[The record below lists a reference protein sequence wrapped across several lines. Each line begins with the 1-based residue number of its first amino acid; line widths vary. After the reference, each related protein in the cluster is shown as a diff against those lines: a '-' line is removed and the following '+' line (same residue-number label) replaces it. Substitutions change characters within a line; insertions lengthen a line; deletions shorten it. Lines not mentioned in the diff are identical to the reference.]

1 MDMVAAMQVFVR
13 VAEAGG
19 FTPVARETRTTQPT
33 VSRLVAAL
41 EDHLGA
47 RLFHRSTRAVS
58 LTDDG
63 KQFYELARHVLEA
76 VAEAE
81 NAIGKR
87 RTRAFRAAAAQH
99 PRGLRPAARRA
110 AHATFPGFEP

>member
-1 MDMVAAMQVFVR
+1 MDIIAAFVR

-19 FTPVARETRTTQPT
+19 FTSVARETRSTQPT

-58 LTDDG
+58 LTDDS
-63 KQFYELARHVLEA
+63 
-76 VAEAE
+76 
-81 NAIGKR
+81 N
-87 RTRAFRAAAAQH
+87 
-99 PRGLRPAARRA
+99 
-110 AHATFPGFEP
+110 

>member
-1 MDMVAAMQVFVR
+1 MDIVAAMQVFVR

-19 FTPVARETRTTQPT
+19 FTSVARETHTTQPT

-87 RTRAFRAAAAQH
+87 GREPSGGFGSAFPSPSVGCTSHRACRDS
-99 PRGLRPAARRA
+99 LN
-110 AHATFPGFEP
+110 